1 MIPKKKK
8 YDCFMANNEIEVIR
22 ARMEI
27 LYPFVDYFLAVES
40 PVSHLGDPKP
50 CYFEEN
56 IKEFEK
62 YKSKIIHR
70 KLDLKTNP
78 GWNFENEQRYRIS
91 KILRELDPAPQ
102 DLILMSDADECP
114 DPQKFNEIRGE
125 PYYFFA
131 QLYFIYYCDLFS
143 GKVCTGT
150 SVCSWENLQRLDER
164 YDNRGLQML
173 RQNKDFLP
181 VIEGGWHY
189 SYFGDSKTIS
199 QKSRSIAEGNNNPN
213 LLKTSPEEIEK
224 QRARTVETLSSP
236 YSHRPLRK
244 FSLKKPTQYLEYEIA
259 TRGSWISG
267 NGIWKCFPDLPE
279 EMLKKMMIPV

>member
-1 MIPKKKK
+1 MILKKK
-8 YDCFMANNEIEVIR
+8 YDCFMYSYEEDVVL

-27 LYPFVDYFLAVES
+27 LYPFVDFFVVCES
-40 PVSHLGDPKP
+40 ETTHLGDKKP
-50 CYFEEN
+50 LFFQEN
-56 IKEFEK
+56 IKKFDK
-62 YKSKIIHR
+62 FKDKIVHKVI
-70 KLDLKTNP
+70 KLSGNGP
-78 GWNFENEQRYRIS
+78 WERENEQRYRIS
-91 KILRELDPAPQ
+91 KILKELDPAPQ
-102 DLILMSDADECP
+102 DLIFMSDADECP

-150 SVCSWENLQRLDER
+150 SVCSWENLQSLDQR
-164 YDNRGLQML
+164 YDGKGLQML

-189 SYFGDSKTIS
+189 SYFGTPTTIS

-224 QRARTVETLSSP
+224 QRARTIETLSSP

-244 FSLKKPTQYLEYEIA
+244 FSLKNPTQYLEYEIA
-259 TRGSWISG
+259 SRGSWISG

-279 EMLKKMMIPV
+279 EMLRKMMIPE